1 MKKILLS
8 AVLLALGST
17 AWSQQ
22 DPQWTQ
28 NMFNRL
34 GVNAGVAGT
43 GGVGTICGVGMF
55 RQQNMG
61 FAGNPQTMLF
71 SVDGGFYAF
80 RQQHGAGLTVW
91 QDQLGAEKTLMLKGS
106 YAWQKGLMGGKLGIG
121 LEGGLMSKSINNDWI
136 STDDYHKDPSIPDNG
151 TSDMAMDLGFGIYF
165 QREDLYVGL
174 SSTHLVPGKFEAK
187 GPATTSVAGA
197 VDWAQEYAVARHLY
211 VMAGYNYQLNPTM
224 VLQPSVFIKTDP
236 ASPQF
241 DINCNLEYNKMF
253 WGGLSYRLQDA
264 AAFLVG
270 MDFVAVQPSLSGLKL
285 GMAYDLTLSQLRNY
299 SSGSVEIML
308 KYCKKITKEPKVQR
322 YKSVRFL

>member
-8 AVLLALGST
+8 ALLLAFGAT

-22 DPQWTQ
+22 DPQFTQ

-43 GGVGTICGVGMF
+43 GGVGTICGVGIF
-55 RQQNMG
+55 REQNMG

-71 SVDGGFYAF
+71 SVDGGFYAL

-91 QDQLGAEKTLMLKGS
+91 QDQLGAEKTLMLKGA

-121 LEGGLMSKSINNDWI
+121 LEGGLISKSINDDWI
-136 STDDYHKDPSIPDNG
+136 ATDDYQKDPSIPSNG

-165 QREDLYVGL
+165 QRADMYVGL
-174 SSTHLVPGKFEAK
+174 SSTHLVPGKIEAK
-187 GPATTSVAGA
+187 GISDSA
-197 VDWAQEYAVARHLY
+197 VNWIQEYAVARHLY
-211 VMAGYNYQLNPTM
+211 VMAGYNYQINPTM

-264 AAFLVG
+264 AALLVG

-285 GMAYDLTLSQLRNY
+285 GIAYDFTLSQLRNY
-299 SSGSVEIML
+299 SSGSVEVML